1 MVNLTFLSNFE
12 KLLSNISKRKPSLCV
27 IKGDFNVRSC
37 SWSPKDINTTEG
49 SKLFSLTSSNG
60 FSQLKRKR
68 HIQTSISSCIYLIF
82 TEQPNLSVS
91 SSVHSS
97 LHPNCR
103 CQIVYSSFDL
113 NIPYHPFP
121 PHRPP
126 YQQLIWDYKKVDSR
140 NIIKALDLVNCG
152 RLFD

>member
-68 HIQTSISSCIYLIF
+68 HIYKQVSLPVF
-82 TEQPNLSVS
+82 T
-91 SSVHSS
+91 
-97 LHPNCR
+97 
-103 CQIVYSSFDL
+103 
-113 NIPYHPFP
+113 
-121 PHRPP
+121 
-126 YQQLIWDYKKVDSR
+126 
-140 NIIKALDLVNCG
+140 
-152 RLFD
+152 

>member
-27 IKGDFNVRSC
+27 IKGDFNARSC

-49 SKLFSLTSSNG
+49 SKLIEWVFSIKKEAT
-60 FSQLKRKR
+60 

-82 TEQPNLSVS
+82 TEQPILSVN

-97 LHPNCR
+97 LHPNCH

-126 YQQLIWDYKKVDSR
+126 YQQLI
-140 NIIKALDLVNCG
+140 
-152 RLFD
+152 